1 VNIIKEPLWLTL
13 SEILAIHEKLL
24 ALFGGASG
32 IRDRTLLESA
42 IARPQNLLSYEST
55 DLFVLAAAYA
65 DGIVNNHAF
74 IDGNKRTGFLAAALF
89 LEMNGCKFN
98 ASNEEVVTMTLGLAD
113 KSLSAIEFAK
123 WLRDNSEPD

>member
-1 VNIIKEPLWLTL
+1 MSIIIVPLWLTL
-13 SEILAIHEKLL
+13 SEILAVHEKIL

-32 IRDRTLLESA
+32 IRDNTLLESA
-42 IARPQNLLSYEST
+42 LARLQNLLVYERT
-55 DLFVLAAAYA
+55 DLFALAAAYA